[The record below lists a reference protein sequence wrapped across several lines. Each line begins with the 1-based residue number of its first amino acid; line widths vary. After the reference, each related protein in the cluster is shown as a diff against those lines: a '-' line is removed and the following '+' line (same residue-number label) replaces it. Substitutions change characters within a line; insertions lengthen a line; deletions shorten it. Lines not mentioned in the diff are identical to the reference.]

1 MAAIAARSIWKGSI
15 SFGLVNIPI
24 QVFSAT
30 QNEDYTSFSQLC
42 DKGHKIKY
50 KKWCPEEER
59 EVQWSE
65 IKKGHEITKNNYVVI
80 EKEDLDKIKLKTNNT
95 IEVKEFIEADEF
107 DPIFIEKNYYVGPD
121 PGKKKTEASTRAYSL
136 LVKILHDTGKIAI
149 GKVVLR
155 EREQLVAL
163 RAYQRGLVM
172 HQLKYLDEIRPMDE
186 IGGLDS
192 SQKID
197 ANELAL
203 GKTLVENLTAE
214 EFDPG
219 QYSDTYAKELEK
231 LIEAKSKG
239 EKITIEEEEEK
250 HEATTDLLKALK
262 ASISMKTK
270 PSRQKKSGGGSKVIN
285 MLSALAAEV
294 GKTTSN
300 TQLESQATLPHEY
313 IRDTLTFRYRECES
327 CGTRTELTCI
337 KCGFCYSCHWKK
349 EEVEKQLFDNKYYK
363 TYSSPLIP

>member
-1 MAAIAARSIWKGSI
+1 MAAMAAHAIWKGSI

-30 QNEDYTSFSQLC
+30 QREDYTSFNQLC
-42 DKGHKIKY
+42 DKGHKIRY
-50 KKWCPEEER
+50 KKWCPVEER

-65 IKKGHEITKNNYVVI
+65 IKKGHEITKNNYIVI

-121 PGKKKTEASTRAYSL
+121 PGKKKVEAATRAYSL
-136 LVKILHDTGKIAI
+136 LVKILHETEKIAI

-186 IGGLDS
+186 IGNLESLQKVDS
-192 SQKID
+192 K
-197 ANELAL
+197 ELSL
-203 GKTLVENLTAE
+203 GKTLVESLTSE
-214 EFDPG
+214 KFDPG

-239 EKITIEEEEEK
+239 EKVVPKQVEETPEE
-250 HEATTDLLKALK
+250 TTDIIEALK
-262 ASISMKTK
+262 ASLKVK
-270 PSRQKKSGGGSKVIN
+270 PKSSAKAKGKMGMAVSK
-285 MLSALAAEV
+285 
-294 GKTTSN
+294 
-300 TQLESQATLPHEY
+300 
-313 IRDTLTFRYRECES
+313 
-327 CGTRTELTCI
+327 
-337 KCGFCYSCHWKK
+337 
-349 EEVEKQLFDNKYYK
+349 
-363 TYSSPLIP
+363 